1 MQTIGGTL
9 AKFSA
14 ELKLLQNDVKDYG
27 VKMEEEPLSL
37 LCRFIKRNDDLQKK
51 IYDARAELN
60 GKDSSVD
67 VLNV

>member
-1 MQTIGGTL
+1 MQD
-9 AKFSA
+9 
-14 ELKLLQNDVKDYG
+14 DVKDYG

-60 GKDSSVD
+60 GKDSSFD
-67 VLNV
+67 VLNVQMGEIEFDGAVKDFEC

>member
-1 MQTIGGTL
+1 MQD
-9 AKFSA
+9 
-14 ELKLLQNDVKDYG
+14 DVKDYG

-67 VLNV
+67 VLNVQMGEIEFDGAVKDFEC

>member
-1 MQTIGGTL
+1 MQD
-9 AKFSA
+9 
-14 ELKLLQNDVKDYG
+14 DVKDYG

-37 LCRFIKRNDDLQKK
+37 LCRFIKRNDDLKKK

-67 VLNV
+67 VLNVQMGEIEFDGAVKDFEC